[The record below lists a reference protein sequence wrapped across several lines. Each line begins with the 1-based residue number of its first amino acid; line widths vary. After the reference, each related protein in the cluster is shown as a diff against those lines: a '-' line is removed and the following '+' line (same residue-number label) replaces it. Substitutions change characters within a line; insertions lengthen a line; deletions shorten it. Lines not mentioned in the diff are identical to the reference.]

1 MRTAHCDLRSQ
12 YAMYRINVGPPPP
25 DGNFASG
32 RRGRPRSRPC
42 ASGRSC
48 GNRSG
53 RLGQLP
59 ARAGTPGWTLTRVE
73 AASRRFLPRSKAARC
88 RFYLGPS
95 LCLGCSRI
103 TLPSAR
109 AGTPRLGAGQSRS
122 GVSPLSPRPKAVRCR
137 FYLGPSLCTGC
148 SRITPP
154 RARPSLRA
162 VCARRGDAGLADQ
175 KWSRRRPRPRNI
187 ARDPSTGARRT
198 YPSGIRENQVGA
210 PGPGAQRT
218 PDVATE
224 IWSQVMWSMA
234 IQPAWRRGPK
244 GIVPTPLGVSFP
256 LPAIALLKDRLRPV
270 TVKPVSRQ

>member
-1 MRTAHCDLRSQ
+1 MGATHTPQLTLQVGDSSITALRSRKPGTTCTND
-12 YAMYRINVGPPPP
+12 AP
-25 DGNFASG
+25 G
-32 RRGRPRSRPC
+32 RRCCQVEREVPRRPGSQPPQGVARDSHG
-42 ASGRSC
+42 AS
-48 GNRSG
+48 
-53 RLGQLP
+53 P
-59 ARAGTPGWTLTRVE
+59 WRAGTAVGAPGWTLARVE
-73 AASRRFLPRSKAARC
+73 AASRRFLPHPKAARC
-88 RFYLGPS
+88 RFYLGTS
-95 LCLGCSRI
+95 ICI
-103 TLPSAR
+103 
-109 AGTPRLGAGQSRS
+109 
-122 GVSPLSPRPKAVRCR
+122 
-137 FYLGPSLCTGC
+137 GC

-154 RARPSLRA
+154 RARPLLRA
-162 VCARRGDAGLADQ
+162 VCARWDDAGLTDQ
-175 KWSRRRPRPRNI
+175 KWPRRRPRPRNI